1 MFSNHPGWS
10 SSFTVASGTR
20 TLDARTPRPNIQ
32 LLGLAARFAYNVR
45 RRETSDWSYRM
56 NKVTFFKVGETYTN
70 DQIRFSL
77 DLENL
82 GGIRPSLDSSGHV
95 RHVAIMTAAE
105 DSGRLLSENPYRDR
119 IEGDILVYTAQG
131 REGDQALAG
140 RNKRL
145 VEQYAVPTPFFGF
158 ANIGRQ
164 TYRFLGLLELLRHYQ
179 EKQADT
185 KGALR
190 RVWLFEFKIHD
201 RPEVVPIEDAA
212 SISASILAQSHRDD
226 PSEGSEREV
235 TPLPEGVS
243 EGRAATAP
251 EELEAVRGRL
261 LQFTPY
267 DFEHFIRLLL
277 ERSGFVRVSVTRAS
291 GDGGID
297 LNAYVDERNEFFAG
311 THVQAQVKR
320 WRHAVGSP
328 EINNFRGALSTT
340 AKGVFIT
347 TSHFTR
353 AAVAEARHDSKAS
366 IALVDGDKLAGI
378 IIRNEV
384 PTKQA
389 P

>member
-1 MFSNHPGWS
+1 
-10 SSFTVASGTR
+10 
-20 TLDARTPRPNIQ
+20 
-32 LLGLAARFAYNVR
+32 
-45 RRETSDWSYRM
+45 M

-82 GGIRPSLDSSGHV
+82 GGIRPSLDSNGNV

-119 IEGDILVYTAQG
+119 IEGNILIYTAQG

-179 EKQADT
+179 ENQADK
-185 KGALR
+185 KGTLR
-190 RVWLFEFKIHD
+190 RVWLFEFKIHG
-201 RPEVVPIEDAA
+201 RPEVVPIEESA
-212 SISASILAQSHRDD
+212 SISAAILAQSRRDST
-226 PSEGSEREV
+226 SEGSEREIV
-235 TPLPEGVS
+235 PLPNSS
-243 EGRAATAP
+243 EGRAAAAP
-251 EELEAVRGRL
+251 EELEAIRAHL
-261 LQFTPY
+261 FQFTPY
-267 DFEHFIRLLL
+267 DFERFIKLLM
-277 ERSGFVRVSVTRAS
+277 EQSGFVRVSVTRAS
-291 GDGGID
+291 GDGGVD
-297 LNAYVDERNEFFAG
+297 LNAYVDERDEFFAG

-353 AAVAEARHDSKAS
+353 AALAEARHDVKPS

-378 IIRNEV
+378 VIRNAV
-384 PTKQA
+384 PIKPA